1 MNSSWWGG
9 REELEGGETAIW
21 EVEINMQPKSCEK
34 ILFKCSSKAKN
45 LKKKKNL

>member
-9 REELEGGETAIW
+9 REEPEGAETASW

-34 ILFKCSSKAKN
+34 NTF
-45 LKKKKNL
+45 